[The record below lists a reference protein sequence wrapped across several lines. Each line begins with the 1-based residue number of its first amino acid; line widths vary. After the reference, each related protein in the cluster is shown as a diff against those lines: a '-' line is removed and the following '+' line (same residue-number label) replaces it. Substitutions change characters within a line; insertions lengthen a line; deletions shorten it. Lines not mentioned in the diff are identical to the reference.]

1 MVKLQIRPWRKYS
14 VLASMYFAQGV
25 PGGFILTTLL
35 YHLYEQGLSKEA
47 GGQFLAIIGLPWVF
61 KLVLGP
67 LVDKVAIFR
76 DYFGR
81 RFSWSLLGTFF
92 MFLTFLCIPLVE
104 NTFYIL
110 LGLVF
115 CHNLFR
121 SLQDVAT
128 DGFAVMILEE
138 NERAPAQSAMRAASF
153 FGQLIGGSAMLFLAS
168 RFSWIFVCYTA
179 AFLIVVF
186 GILIPILLPAE
197 GSLLEL
203 EKQQKQ
209 SVSMKELLASF
220 KGRAVI
226 LLVLMSLLAH
236 IAEGFSGPVV
246 FPWFNELGYDK
257 EWVSL
262 ILAVNGWFKLVGA
275 ILGGVVVRWLSN
287 RMALKIAVLFKSMAY
302 IALSVV
308 PALWASKLVIFVLIM
323 FSAIG
328 DGLFVV
334 LFCTVVM
341 DHTKKAV
348 SASQFA
354 VFMALMNLSVSW
366 SAWLSGVLAES
377 VSIAGIFL
385 IGGICQLLLL
395 LPLFFL
401 RSSD

>member
-1 MVKLQIRPWRKYS
+1 MKLQIRPWRKYS
-14 VLASMYFAQGV
+14 ILGSMYFAQGV
-25 PGGFILTTLL
+25 PGGFILITLL

-47 GGQFLAIIGLPWVF
+47 GGQFLAIITLPWVF

-67 LVDKVAIFR
+67 LVDKVAIFK

-81 RFSWSLLGTFF
+81 RFSWSLLGAFL
-92 MFLTFLCIPLVE
+92 MFLTFLFIPFVE

-153 FGQLIGGSAMLFLAS
+153 LGQLIGGSAMLFLAS
-168 RFSWIFVCYTA
+168 KFSWIFVCYTA
-179 AFLIVVF
+179 AFLVAVF

-209 SVSMKELLASF
+209 DTSSMKELLASF
-220 KGRAVI
+220 KGRAVF
-226 LLVLMSLLAH
+226 LLITMSLLAH

-257 EWVSL
+257 TWVSL
-262 ILAVNGWFKLVGA
+262 ILAVNGWFKLAGA
-275 ILGGVVVRWLSN
+275 VLGGVVVRWLSN
-287 RMALKIAVLFKSMAY
+287 KRALEIAVLFKSMAY
-302 IALSVV
+302 ISLALF
-308 PALWASKLVIFVLIM
+308 PAFWASKLAIFVLIM

-348 SASQFA
+348 CASQFA
-354 VFMALMNLSVSW
+354 VFMALMNLSVFW
-366 SAWLSGVLAES
+366 SSWLSGVLAES

-395 LPLFFL
+395 LPLLFL